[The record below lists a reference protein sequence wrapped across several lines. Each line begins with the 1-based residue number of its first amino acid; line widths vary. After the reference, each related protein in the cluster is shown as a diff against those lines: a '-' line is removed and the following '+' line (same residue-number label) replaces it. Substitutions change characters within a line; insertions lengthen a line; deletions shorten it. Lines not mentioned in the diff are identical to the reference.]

1 MYTQADVDAMIQKWI
16 NSPAGK
22 ARLKELGVGIYT
34 PEEMVQIGEKL
45 KADLIGAFLHI
56 QTSGLGFFD
65 TGAVQVSS
73 DGERKV
79 RISFSP
85 AALKRKSLM
94 YVPKLGE
101 SWDSRKTYYSYK
113 NGKRSEKKLSKSN
126 TGYTGPGIK
135 DVFALFTQGWHA
147 HGYVYGSW
155 EDAYQTGMHSW
166 NENTHFSTRK
176 YGGTIRSRKDYPGN
190 PFVANVVNQYINA
203 YPGLEIKYPS
213 AWGG

>member
-1 MYTQADVDAMIQKWI
+1 MYTQADVDAMIQNWI

-22 ARLKELGVGIYT
+22 AKLKAIGVGVYT

-45 KADLIGAFLHI
+45 KADLIGAFIHI

-65 TGAVQVSS
+65 TGAVKVSG
-73 DGERKV
+73 DGESKV
-79 RISFSP
+79 TISFAP
-85 AALKRKSLM
+85 AALKRKSL
-94 YVPKLGE
+94 LGIPRRGTSE
-101 SWDSRKTYYSYK
+101 RTTYNTYK
-113 NGKRSEKKLSKSN
+113 NGKKSTRKHSSGN
-126 TGYTGPGIK
+126 IGYTGPGVK

-147 HGYVYGSW
+147 HAYVYGSW

-166 NENTHFSTRK
+166 NENTHFTSRK
-176 YGGTIRSRKDYPGN
+176 YGVSIRSRKDYPGN
-190 PFVANVVNQYINA
+190 PFVADVVNRYMSE